1 MKYCENCGELIKP
14 NTKFCTKC
22 GASVDEIIYKQNN
35 IENKGEVNL
44 VEESLN
50 QPNKGKRL
58 FLALLI
64 MVVVAIIFFIGK
76 SLISDA
82 MPLEKPFSIEEQL
95 SKIEGKWHDPTG
107 VILGDKEAVI
117 NFKKK
122 GDVVIGNDKGGL
134 FETKITPFG
143 SNNYQAIV
151 TLRGVEGD
159 FELHFYEEENKLVF
173 FSTLTKS
180 SWYLLKL
187 KN

>member
-1 MKYCENCGELIKP
+1 MKHCPNCGTKISEEAKLCP
-14 NTKFCTKC
+14 NC
-22 GASVDEIIYKQNN
+22 GASLEVTNN
-35 IENKGEVNL
+35 KNDIKNNDAINI

-58 FLALLI
+58 FIALLV
-64 MVVVAIIFFIGK
+64 MVVLAIVFFIGK
-76 SLISDA
+76 SFLKDVDSI
-82 MPLEKPFSIEEQL
+82 EKPFSPIEQL
-95 SKIEGKWHDPTG
+95 AKLEGTWHDPTG
-107 VILGDKEAVI
+107 VVLGDKEAVVL
-117 NFKKK
+117 FKEK
-122 GDVVIGNDKGGL
+122 GDVVIGKDEEGL
-134 FETKITPFG
+134 FEAKITPFG